1 LRGFIKRLQ
10 ALSGPLKV
18 AWLLVSMAV
27 LGAGLYALLA
37 PAANLNPALSGFHL
51 RGRTLALPNPG
62 DRGP

>member
-1 LRGFIKRLQ
+1 
-10 ALSGPLKV
+10 LKV